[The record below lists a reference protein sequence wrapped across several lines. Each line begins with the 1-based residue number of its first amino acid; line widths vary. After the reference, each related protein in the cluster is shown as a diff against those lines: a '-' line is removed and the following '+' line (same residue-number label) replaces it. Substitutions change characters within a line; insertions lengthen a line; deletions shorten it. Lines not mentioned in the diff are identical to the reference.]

1 MGIADKLIPS
11 IHLAGR
17 IEEVALSFVGCLLMV
32 SGWLIA
38 IAALLLLV
46 GSGQRLA
53 FVMAGLLV
61 ELIGLVLVAQGY
73 RTLQKAEG

>member
-1 MGIADKLIPS
+1 M
-11 IHLAGR
+11 
-17 IEEVALSFVGCLLMV
+17 SFVGCLLMV

-46 GSGQRLA
+46 GPGQRVA

-61 ELIGLVLVAQGY
+61 EFIGLVLVAQSY
-73 RTLQKAEG
+73 RALQKAQG

>member
-1 MGIADKLIPS
+1 
-11 IHLAGR
+11 
-17 IEEVALSFVGCLLMV
+17 MV

-46 GSGQRLA
+46 GPGQRVA

-61 ELIGLVLVAQGY
+61 EFIGLVLVAQSY
-73 RTLQKAEG
+73 RALQKAQG

>member
-1 MGIADKLIPS
+1 
-11 IHLAGR
+11 
-17 IEEVALSFVGCLLMV
+17 LSFVGCLLMV

-61 ELIGLVLVAQGY
+61 ESIGLVLVAQSY
-73 RTLQKAEG
+73 RALQKAQG

>member
-1 MGIADKLIPS
+1 M
-11 IHLAGR
+11 
-17 IEEVALSFVGCLLMV
+17 SFVGCLLMV

-46 GSGQRLA
+46 GLGQRVA

-61 ELIGLVLVAQGY
+61 ECIGFVLVAQSY
-73 RTLQKAEG
+73 RALQKAQG

>member
-1 MGIADKLIPS
+1 M
-11 IHLAGR
+11 
-17 IEEVALSFVGCLLMV
+17 SFVGCLLMV

-61 ELIGLVLVAQGY
+61 EFIGLVLVAQSY
-73 RTLQKAEG
+73 RALQKAQG

>member
-1 MGIADKLIPS
+1 
-11 IHLAGR
+11 
-17 IEEVALSFVGCLLMV
+17 MV

-46 GSGQRLA
+46 GPGQRLA

-61 ELIGLVLVAQGY
+61 ESIGLVLVAQGY

>member
-1 MGIADKLIPS
+1 M
-11 IHLAGR
+11 
-17 IEEVALSFVGCLLMV
+17 SFVGCLLMV

-46 GSGQRLA
+46 GAGQRLA

-61 ELIGLVLVAQGY
+61 ECIGLVLVAHSY
-73 RTLQKAEG
+73 RALQSPQKAEG

>member
-1 MGIADKLIPS
+1 M
-11 IHLAGR
+11 
-17 IEEVALSFVGCLLMV
+17 SFVGCLLMV

-46 GSGQRLA
+46 GVGQRLA

-61 ELIGLVLVAQGY
+61 ESIGLVLVAQSY
-73 RTLQKAEG
+73 RALQKAEG

>member
-1 MGIADKLIPS
+1 M
-11 IHLAGR
+11 
-17 IEEVALSFVGCLLMV
+17 SFVGCLLMV

-38 IAALLLLV
+38 IASLLLLV

-61 ELIGLVLVAQGY
+61 ESIGLVLVAQSY
-73 RTLQKAEG
+73 RALQKAQG

>member
-1 MGIADKLIPS
+1 M
-11 IHLAGR
+11 
-17 IEEVALSFVGCLLMV
+17 SFVGCLLMV

-61 ELIGLVLVAQGY
+61 ESIGLVLVAQSY
-73 RTLQKAEG
+73 RALQKAQG

>member
-1 MGIADKLIPS
+1 M
-11 IHLAGR
+11 
-17 IEEVALSFVGCLLMV
+17 SFVGCLLMV

-46 GSGQRLA
+46 GSGRRLA

-61 ELIGLVLVAQGY
+61 ELIGLVLVAQSY
-73 RTLQKAEG
+73 RALQKAQG

>member
-1 MGIADKLIPS
+1 M
-11 IHLAGR
+11 
-17 IEEVALSFVGCLLMV
+17 SFVGCLLMV

-46 GSGQRLA
+46 GPGQRLA

-61 ELIGLVLVAQGY
+61 ESIGLVLVAQGY
-73 RTLQKAEG
+73 RTLQKAE

>member
-1 MGIADKLIPS
+1 
-11 IHLAGR
+11 LAER

-61 ELIGLVLVAQGY
+61 ESIGLVLVAQSY
-73 RTLQKAEG
+73 RALQKAQG

>member
-1 MGIADKLIPS
+1 
-11 IHLAGR
+11 
-17 IEEVALSFVGCLLMV
+17 LSFVGCLLMV

-46 GSGQRLA
+46 GVGQRLA

-61 ELIGLVLVAQGY
+61 ESIGLVLVAQSY
-73 RTLQKAEG
+73 RALQKAEG

>member
-1 MGIADKLIPS
+1 
-11 IHLAGR
+11 
-17 IEEVALSFVGCLLMV
+17 LSFLGCLLMV

-46 GSGQRLA
+46 GSGQRFA

-61 ELIGLVLVAQGY
+61 EFIGLVLVAQSY
-73 RTLQKAEG
+73 RALQKAQG